1 MRRSRV
7 RWPLISLCGAFV
19 WLLITLSPFVELR
32 AATEERVFVDSSRPT
47 RENGSFP
54 GAPDRTLRTLIWVPS
69 GPCGGPES
77 CPPFPLFL
85 MAHGFGGLPEK
96 FEAFASTIAE
106 AGYVVAS
113 PAFPLTNADAPGGH
127 LTGFTDH
134 VNQPEDLAFV
144 TGELVLASSSMTD
157 SLFGLIDPNTT
168 AVLGHSLGGVSVLAL
183 AHSDCCQLLPL
194 QAAVLVDTF
203 AGLTPGNLI
212 QTGPTTL
219 VLHGTEDPTV
229 PFASAFDLLAT
240 LPKPRYLVGIDGAG
254 HSEQLESQ
262 VEPPIPAR
270 ATAQLATAA
279 FLNAQIRGAESEFE
293 DVLTSLAGD
302 GHVVVVELVPPIPT
316 LPTWALTLFGAL
328 LLAGSAWMIRVG
340 LLR

>member
-7 RWPLISLCGAFV
+7 RWPLISFCGAFV
-19 WLLITLSPFVELR
+19 WLITLSPFVELR

-144 TGELVLASSSMTD
+144 AGELVLASSSMTD

-240 LPKPRYLVGIDGAG
+240 LPTPRYLVGIDGAG

-270 ATAQLATAA
+270 AAAQLATTA
-279 FLNAQIRGAESEFE
+279 FLNAELRGEDSEFKAA
-293 DVLTSLAGD
+293 LASLVQD
-302 GHVVVVELVPPIPT
+302 GHVVVADQVQEKD
-316 LPTWALTLFGAL
+316 
-328 LLAGSAWMIRVG
+328 
-340 LLR
+340 